1 MTIKNN
7 LAVIY
12 LAQGRYQHVAE
23 MLTPV
28 FKENPSNQVV
38 KANLAIAFFK
48 LGNFEQARE
57 LITDDFTDSQVV
69 AISRQLYNFDG

>member
-1 MTIKNN
+1 M
-7 LAVIY
+7 
-12 LAQGRYQHVAE
+12 AE

-57 LITDDFTDSQVV
+57 LITDDFTDSQVI